1 MIKYILNLFTSDRLA
16 DSDDRNAVI
25 ECSSRAFAFDKTKSG
40 YQKVCKERVGHS
52 SLIVS
57 YGDSKDFAYK
67 LESHYKTLNSLS
79 DLVKS
84 RLGIIR
90 FLASGEMGD
99 LDRIQIMQLFDEIDN
114 QVEELEHEINQHIRQ
129 PKGFRKETQESNRM
143 HRARISN
150 DFDDFEEVS

>member
-25 ECSSRAFAFDKTKSG
+25 ECSSRAFAFDKTKSS
-40 YQKVCKERVGHS
+40 YQKVCDERVGGFIS
-52 SLIVS
+52 FLLPE
-57 YGDSKDFAYK
+57 DSVKYSGIA
-67 LESHYKTLNSLS
+67 LNSLA

-114 QVEELEHEINQHIRQ
+114 QVEKIENDVKQYIRHS
-129 PKGFRKETQESNRM
+129 KGFRTETQESNRM
-143 HRARISN
+143 HRTRVST
-150 DFDDFEEVS
+150 DFDDFKEIS

>member
-1 MIKYILNLFTSDRLA
+1 MIKYILNLFSSDRLA

-40 YQKVCKERVGHS
+40 YQKVCEERVGGFIS
-52 SLIVS
+52 FLLPE
-57 YGDSKDFAYK
+57 DSAKYSGIA
-67 LESHYKTLNSLS
+67 LNSLA

-114 QVEELEHEINQHIRQ
+114 QVEKIEYDVKQYIRHS
-129 PKGFRKETQESNRM
+129 KGFRTETQESNRM
-143 HRARISN
+143 HRKRVST
-150 DFDDFEEVS
+150 DFDDFKEIS

>member
-40 YQKVCKERVGHS
+40 YQKVCDERVGG
-52 SLIVS
+52 VFS
-57 YGDSKDFAYK
+57 YLLPEDSAKYSGIA
-67 LESHYKTLNSLS
+67 LNSLG
-79 DLVKS
+79 DLIKS
-84 RLGIIR
+84 RLGVIR

-114 QVEELEHEINQHIRQ
+114 QVEELEYEIDQHTQRAYRTSKQIRQ
-129 PKGFRKETQESNRM
+129 SNNVQQ
-143 HRARISN
+143 RAVY
-150 DFDDFEEVS
+150 DDYEIIKKSD

>member
-40 YQKVCKERVGHS
+40 YQKVCDERVGGAFS
-52 SLIVS
+52 FLLPE
-57 YGDSKDFAYK
+57 DSGKYSGIA
-67 LESHYKTLNSLS
+67 LNSLA
-79 DLVKS
+79 DLIKS
-84 RLGIIR
+84 RLGTIR

-114 QVEELEHEINQHIRQ
+114 QVEELENEVNQYTKRTIRIYRSEPNTESYSLQQRTVHDDYEII
-129 PKGFRKETQESNRM
+129 KKS
-143 HRARISN
+143 
-150 DFDDFEEVS
+150 D

>member
-25 ECSSRAFAFDKTKSG
+25 ECSSRALTFDKTKSS
-40 YQKVCKERVGHS
+40 YQEVCNEGVES
-52 SLIVS
+52 VILFS
-57 YGDSKDFAYK
+57 DSTDFAGVD
-67 LESHYKTLNSLS
+67 SVFIALNSLS
-79 DLVKS
+79 NLVKS
-84 RLGIIR
+84 RLGVIR

-114 QVEELEHEINQHIRQ
+114 QVEKIEYDVNQHIRQ
-129 PKGFRKETQESNRM
+129 PKSIRQKAQKSNRM

-150 DFDDFEEVS
+150 DFDDFKEIL

>member
-1 MIKYILNLFTSDRLA
+1 MIKYILNLFSSDRLA

-40 YQKVCKERVGHS
+40 YQKVCEERVGHS

-84 RLGIIR
+84 RLGVIR

-114 QVEELEHEINQHIRQ
+114 QVEKIEHDVNQHIRQ
-129 PKGFRKETQESNRM
+129 PKSIRKKAQKSNRM
-143 HRARISN
+143 YEPRVSDAY
-150 DFDDFEEVS
+150 DDFEEVS